1 MNTAYAQKAT
11 PTISAALPTSEFA
24 SVSLTLPQ
32 DLGFRAGRLILSTL
46 FIAGLVAA
54 LHPGVRNEIRSH
66 VLKDSRTVVST
77 AVGDLRG
84 DGTQL
89 SIVKVKT
96 RNSLVLEVYE
106 PQAESSPKLLG
117 RTEIPNAREGYF
129 TFDGQATNLAVDD
142 IDGDGR
148 PEVLVPSFDSNMV
161 GQLSVYRFNGDTK
174 SLSRVSDLNLSQ
186 NE

>member
-1 MNTAYAQKAT
+1 MNTAYAHKAPPISSGLSAPELT
-11 PTISAALPTSEFA
+11 PLA
-24 SVSLTLPQ
+24 LTLPQ
-32 DLGFRAGRLILSTL
+32 DVTFRAGRLILSIL
-46 FIAGLVAA
+46 FIASLVAV
-54 LHPGVRNEIRSH
+54 LHPGVRSEIRSH
-66 VLKDSRTVVST
+66 LLKDTRTVVST
-77 AVGDLRG
+77 AKGDLRG

-96 RNSLVLEVYE
+96 RNSLILEVYE

-117 RTEIPNAREGYF
+117 RVEMPNAREGYF

-161 GQLSVYRFNGDTK
+161 GQLSVYRFDND
-174 SLSRVSDLNLSQ
+174 LRNLHRVSDLNLSLNQ
-186 NE
+186 

>member
-1 MNTAYAQKAT
+1 MNTAYAEKAS
-11 PTISAALPTSEFA
+11 TITAAEMSPIA
-24 SVSLTLPQ
+24 LTLPN
-32 DLGFRAGRLILSTL
+32 DLGFKAGRLILSTL
-46 FIAGLVAA
+46 FIAGLVAV
-54 LHPGVRNEIRSH
+54 LHPAVRSEIRSH
-66 VLKDSRTVVST
+66 VLKETRTVVSK

-89 SIVKVKT
+89 SVVKVKT
-96 RNSLVLEVYE
+96 RNSLILEVYE

-148 PEVLVPSFDSNMV
+148 PEVLVPSFDVNMV
-161 GQLSVYRFNGDTK
+161 GQLSVYRFDNDTK
-174 SLSRVSDLNLSQ
+174 SLRRLSELNVSLNQ
-186 NE
+186 